1 MRQSDEQRASRLELL
16 RRSQQERLDETDEQC
31 GASRQEQLRR
41 SQHERLANE
50 TDEQRASRLEQLRR
64 SQPRS
69 QCQQERFA
77 DETTCQE
84 ALPGIP
90 VPQSR

>member
-1 MRQSDEQRASRLELL
+1 MEQREERLNKW
-16 RRSQQERLDETDEQC
+16 RQAYRSQQERLAD
-31 GASRQEQLRR
+31 
-41 SQHERLANE
+41 E

-64 SQPRS
+64 S
-69 QCQQERFA
+69 QQERFA

-90 VPQSR
+90 VPQSRECKRCSNDEYHRKIYYNITSYHVCCLD

>member
-1 MRQSDEQRASRLELL
+1 MRPQADEQRASRLELL
-16 RRSQQERLDETDEQC
+16 RRSQQ
-31 GASRQEQLRR
+31 
-41 SQHERLANE
+41 ERLANE

-64 SQPRS
+64 PQPRS
-69 QCQQERFA
+69 QSQQERFA